1 VIFVIVFFLINSLF
15 SLEVTNCNFDGKNF
29 FTLEFNNSFE
39 IQKIKYNKNT
49 LEMPYTE
56 FSDRKFKDLFIY
68 SKDLYQKIE
77 KSIQNCKKPVS
88 RQFTNISYTVFDI
101 KKLNSQK
108 RVANITVLFDNS
120 LNVVFGVVKMKN
132 FYIVYPPSFFKF
144 VDENFKKEIFNFI
157 IKKYT
162 EMENL

>member
-15 SLEVTNCNFDGKNF
+15 SLEVTNCNFEGKNF
-29 FTLEFNNSFE
+29 FTIEFNNSFKIE
-39 IQKIKYNKNT
+39 KIKYNKNT

-56 FSDRKFKDLFIY
+56 FSDKKFKDLFIY

-77 KSIQNCKKPVS
+77 NFIQNCKKPVS
-88 RQFTNISYTVFDI
+88 RQFSNISYTVFDI

-120 LNVVFGVVKMKN
+120 LNVVFGIVKMKN
-132 FYIVYPPSFFKF
+132 FYLVYPPSFFKF
-144 VDENFKKEIFNFI
+144 VDENFKKEVFNFI